1 MSATARVVI
10 DKAIENNKVM
20 VFSKTYCPY
29 CAKTK
34 STLKELGI
42 EHSVLELDVRAL
54 VRSCS
59 VQP

>member
-42 EHSVLELDVRAL
+42 EHAVLELDVSKFISA
-54 VRSCS
+54 VC
-59 VQP
+59 V